1 MLEERPMNL
10 FAEIRNDLI
19 TCLSELTSQGALPAD
34 LDGSKVTVEPP
45 RDASHG
51 DMATN
56 AAMVLSKQAGVKPRD
71 LAEKLVGQLTGLER
85 IESADIAGPGFINLR
100 LSDAAWLGVPKA
112 ILTQGTAY
120 GDSIMGA
127 GSLVNIEYV
136 SANPTGPLHIGHARG
151 AVVGDALAGLLTKA
165 GFDVCKE
172 YWVNDAG
179 SQIDSLGYASYWRYL
194 ACIAPDRYD
203 LDDEA
208 AIASF
213 MSAIGA
219 PDRDL
224 EYRGA
229 YLEPVG
235 QALYQENGE
244 SLAGEGGT
252 PLAQENW
259 IDAVRLFAVERMLD
273 MIKSDLKGLGVDQ
286 DIFTSERWVIES
298 GKVDDV
304 LSYLAERDLIYRGTL
319 EPPKGQKPDDW
330 EPREQTLFRATAFGD
345 DVDRPLQKSDGSW
358 TYFASDIAYHRFK
371 YARGY
376 KRQINIWGAD
386 HGGYVKRMQAAVAA
400 GSDGAANLTVK
411 LCQMVRLFDNGQP
424 MKMSKR
430 AGRFVT
436 LRDLVDA
443 VGKDVVRFYL
453 LTRKPDA
460 PLDFDL
466 SVVKEQSRDNMVFYV
481 HYAHARCR
489 SVARM
494 AAEQMPDLEKGTD
507 ALIASDLALLKDPN
521 EQALIRHLA
530 QWPRV
535 IEAAAEAEEPHRIA
549 YYLYDLA
556 SAFHAWWT
564 KGKEDTTLRF
574 IQTDAPEVTQSRLA
588 LVEAVRIV
596 IASGLAV
603 FGVDPLDELS

>member
-1 MLEERPMNL
+1 MNL
-10 FAEIRNDLI
+10 FAEIRADLI
-19 TCLSELTSQGALPAD
+19 ECLEALKSDGVLPED
-34 LDGSKVTVEPP
+34 LDPSKVTVEPP

-56 AAMVLSKQAGVKPRD
+56 AAMVLSKQAKAKPRD
-71 LAEKLVGQLTGLER
+71 LAESLVGKLTTLER
-85 IESADIAGPGFINLR
+85 VATAEIAGPGFINLR
-100 LSDAAWLGVPKA
+100 LSDSAWLEIPRA
-112 ILTQGTAY
+112 ILNLGTDY
-120 GDSIMGA
+120 GNSDMGV
-127 GSLVNIEYV
+127 GQLVNVEYV

-151 AVVGDALAGLLTKA
+151 AVVGDALSGLLAKA
-165 GFDVCKE
+165 GFEVCRE

-194 ACIAPDRYD
+194 ACIAPERYD
-203 LDDEA
+203 LSDET
-208 AIASF
+208 AIKSF
-213 MSAIGA
+213 MAAVGA

-235 QALYQENGE
+235 QALFEIKGD
-244 SLAGEGGT
+244 SLAGEGGA
-252 PLAQENW
+252 PLPADQWLSE
-259 IDAVRLFAVERMLD
+259 VRIFAVERMLD
-273 MIKSDLKGLGVDQ
+273 LIKADLKILGVDQ
-286 DIFTSERWVIES
+286 EVFTSERWVIES
-298 GKVDDV
+298 GKVDEV
-304 LSYLAERDLIYRGTL
+304 LTFLTERDLIYRGIL

-330 EPREQTLFRATAFGD
+330 EPREQTLFRATSFGD
-345 DVDRPLQKSDGSW
+345 DVDRPLMKSDGSW

-376 KRQINIWGAD
+376 NRQINIWGAD

-400 GSDGAANLTVK
+400 GSEGAARLTVK
-411 LCQMVRLFDNGQP
+411 LCQMVRLLDNGQP

-430 AGRFVT
+430 AGNFVT
-436 LRDLVDA
+436 LRDLVAA

-466 SVVKEQSRDNMVFYV
+466 TVVKEQSRDNMVFYV

-489 SVARM
+489 SVERM
-494 AAEQMPDLEKGTD
+494 AAEQMPDLAKD
-507 ALIASDLALLKDPN
+507 RSALIGADFTVLNDPS
-521 EQALIRHLA
+521 ERALIRQLA
-530 QWPRV
+530 EWPRV
-535 IEAAAEAEEPHRIA
+535 IEAAADAEEPHRIA
-549 YYLYDLA
+549 YYLYDVA
-556 SAFHAWWT
+556 SSFHGWWT

-574 IQTDAPEVTQSRLA
+574 IQSDAPDVTQARLA

-596 IASGLAV
+596 IASGLGV
-603 FGVDPLDELS
+603 FGVDPADELN